1 MFPVFLFF
9 LFLHIYITNSVTA
22 PMMIVSSIVIRH
34 LIKNSSGR
42 IVITGSVSGLN
53 NQSSLSNAILWNN
66 TNNLSKY
73 DEKPHRLFGS
83 RTVRGYSNSPEA
95 NVAQLQ
101 LALLKS
107 KAADGD
113 SFVIVGRCADDIFRG
128 MENFIS
134 IFIYADREAR
144 IKRVLER
151 HPQLDEK
158 QAIKK
163 IERHDRNRAAY
174 HNYFAKGGKWG
185 DKANY
190 DLCVNSTRLGLEG
203 TVDFLCKYIEQ
214 RLGH

>member
-1 MFPVFLFF
+1 MGKQV
-9 LFLHIYITNSVTA
+9 II
-22 PMMIVSSIVIRH
+22 SIGREYGSAGH
-34 LIKNSSGR
+34 LIAEKLAAR
-42 IVITGSVSGLN
+42 LN
-53 NQSSLSNAILWNN
+53 MDLYDRNLLDEVADVKHVD

-73 DEKPHRLFGS
+73 DEKPHRFFGS
-83 RTVRGYSNSPEA
+83 RTVRGYSNSPEE

-134 IFIYADREAR
+134 VFIYADFDAR
-144 IKRVLER
+144 IKRVMER
-151 HPQLDEK
+151 HPDLNEK

-214 RLGH
+214 RLGN

>member
-1 MFPVFLFF
+1 MGKQV
-9 LFLHIYITNSVTA
+9 II
-22 PMMIVSSIVIRH
+22 SIGREYGSAGH
-34 LIKNSSGR
+34 LIAEK
-42 IVITGSVSGLN
+42 VAAKLN
-53 NQSSLSNAILWNN
+53 MDLYDRNLLDEVADVKHVD

>member
-1 MFPVFLFF
+1 MGKQV
-9 LFLHIYITNSVTA
+9 II
-22 PMMIVSSIVIRH
+22 SIGREYGSAGH
-34 LIKNSSGR
+34 LIAEKLAARLNMDLYDRNLLDEVANVKN
-42 IVITGSVSGLN
+42 VD
-53 NQSSLSNAILWNN
+53 

-73 DEKPHRLFGS
+73 DEKPHRFFGS
-83 RTVRGYSNSPEA
+83 RTVRGYSNSPEE

-134 IFIYADREAR
+134 VFIYADRDAR
-144 IKRVLER
+144 IKRVIER
-151 HPQLDEK
+151 HPELDEK

-163 IERHDRNRAAY
+163 IDRHDKNRAAY

>member
-1 MFPVFLFF
+1 MGKQV
-9 LFLHIYITNSVTA
+9 II
-22 PMMIVSSIVIRH
+22 SIGREYGSAGH
-34 LIKNSSGR
+34 LIAEKVAAKLNMELYDRNLLDEVANVKN
-42 IVITGSVSGLN
+42 VD
-53 NQSSLSNAILWNN
+53 

-73 DEKPHRLFGS
+73 DEKPHRFFGS
-83 RTVRGYSNSPEA
+83 RTVRGYSNSPEE

-134 IFIYADREAR
+134 VFIYADMDAR
-144 IKRVLER
+144 IKRVMER
-151 HPQLDEK
+151 HPELNEK

-190 DLCVNSTRLGLEG
+190 DMCVNSTRLGLEG
-203 TVDFLCKYIEQ
+203 TVDFVCSYVQQ
-214 RLGH
+214 RLGE

>member
-1 MFPVFLFF
+1 MGRQV
-9 LFLHIYITNSVTA
+9 II
-22 PMMIVSSIVIRH
+22 SIGREYGSAGH
-34 LIKNSSGR
+34 LIAEKLAKK
-42 IVITGSVSGLN
+42 LN
-53 NQSSLSNAILWNN
+53 MDLYDRNLLDEVADVKHVD

-73 DEKPHRLFGS
+73 DEKPHRFFGS
-83 RTVRGYSNSPEA
+83 RTVRGYSNSPEE

-134 IFIYADREAR
+134 VFIYADMDAR
-144 IKRVLER
+144 IKRVMER
-151 HPQLDEK
+151 HPELNEK

-203 TVDFLCKYIEQ
+203 TVDFLCQYIEQ

>member
-1 MFPVFLFF
+1 MGRQV
-9 LFLHIYITNSVTA
+9 II
-22 PMMIVSSIVIRH
+22 SIGREYGSAGH
-34 LIKNSSGR
+34 LIAEKLAKK
-42 IVITGSVSGLN
+42 LN
-53 NQSSLSNAILWNN
+53 MDLYDRNLLDEVADVKHVD

-73 DEKPHRLFGS
+73 DEKPHRFFGS
-83 RTVRGYSNSPEA
+83 RTVRGYSNSPEE

-134 IFIYADREAR
+134 VFIYADREAR
-144 IKRVLER
+144 IKRVIER
-151 HPQLDEK
+151 HPELDEK

-163 IERHDRNRAAY
+163 IDRHDRNRAAY

-214 RLGH
+214 RLGC